1 MKPYFLHA
9 LNCRSLFGIRKKI
22 HRKNILTVFG
32 GECLL
37 VKKYKIKNV
46 IKKLHHLSIFKSIL
60 TQFNV

>member
-9 LNCRSLFGIRKKI
+9 LNCRSLLDIRKKI
-22 HRKNILTVFG
+22 NRKHILTVFG

>member
-9 LNCRSLFGIRKKI
+9 LNCRSLKKI
-22 HRKNILTVFG
+22 NRKHILTVFG